1 MINKKLS
8 LSHTVLSG
16 HEDMQALRDGYGK
29 GLLEAGE
36 NERVVVL
43 TADLEESTRCHWFSR
58 LYPDR
63 FFDVG
68 VAEQNMAAVA
78 AGMGISGKIP
88 FINSYATFSP
98 GRNWE
103 QIRTLCAYNDSN
115 VKIAG
120 HHAGLLTGPDGATH
134 QSLEDI
140 ALMRSMAN
148 MTVLVPLDAYE
159 AHKATVAAAHLQ
171 GPVYIRL
178 QRENTPLITTKET
191 PFQIGKAYP
200 LWVPRTKRVDVA
212 LIGAG
217 PVLYEALKAAKELE
231 KKKIHSVVI
240 NTPSLVPLDE
250 REILSWVSRAGAVV
264 SVEEHSIY
272 GGVGSALSE
281 LFSKKNPVPME
292 FIGVDH
298 QFGQSGNG
306 YELYKQYKLLSS
318 DIVAAAQ
325 KVIKRKHN

>member
-1 MINKKLS
+1 MIHKALS
-8 LSHTVLSG
+8 LSHTLFSG
-16 HEDMQALRDGYGK
+16 HEDMQALRDGYGR

-36 NERVVVL
+36 NENVVVI

-148 MTVLVPLDAYE
+148 MRVLVPLDALE
-159 AHKATVAAAHLQ
+159 AQRATVAAAGVR

-178 QRENTPLITTKET
+178 QREKTPVITTKDT
-191 PFQIGKAYP
+191 PFQIGRAYP
-200 LWVPRTKRVDVA
+200 LWIPKTKRVDVV

-217 PVLYEALKAAKELE
+217 PVLHEALKAARDLE

-240 NTPSLVPLDE
+240 NVPSIVPLDTK
-250 REILSWVSRAGAVV
+250 EILSWVARAGAVV

-272 GGVGSALSE
+272 GGIGSAISE
-281 LFSKKNPVPME
+281 LLSKKNPVPME
-292 FIGVDH
+292 FIGVDG
-298 QFGQSGNG
+298 QFGQSGTG

-318 DIVAAAQ
+318 DIIIATQ
-325 KVIKRKHN
+325 KVIKRKRS